1 MNVKVMKRLIDTE
14 KEGPFAGAIA
24 LVADDGLTAL
34 EVLRNEL
41 NAGRQIH
48 FILMDYIMVLFHCLS
63 SNRYHSIGL
72 LQVTMNGPDA
82 ARIMRQDL
90 LYNGVIIGH
99 FFNVL

>member
-14 KEGPFAGAIA
+14 KEGPFAEAIA

-48 FILMDYIMVLFHCLS
+48 FILMDYIMVLFLCLS
-63 SNRYHSIGL
+63 STQYLNWAIKGYYEWSGRCSHHATGSLVQRRYYWSFL
-72 LQVTMNGPDA
+72 
-82 ARIMRQDL
+82 
-90 LYNGVIIGH
+90 
-99 FFNVL
+99 